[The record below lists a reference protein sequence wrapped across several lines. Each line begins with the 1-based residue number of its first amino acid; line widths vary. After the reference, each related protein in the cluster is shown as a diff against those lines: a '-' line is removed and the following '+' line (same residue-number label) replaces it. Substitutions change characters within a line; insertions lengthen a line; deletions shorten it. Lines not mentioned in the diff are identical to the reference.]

1 MALYTLPELPY
12 DYSALA
18 PVISPEII
26 ELHHDKHHAAYVKG
40 ANTAVEQL
48 AEARDTDSWGCT
60 NGLEKN
66 LAFNL
71 SGHVLHSIYWQN
83 MTAPHEGGGEP
94 LAQDGLGDLADAIT
108 ESFGTFEGF
117 KTQLTKAAGTTQ
129 GSGWGVMAYEP
140 LSGRL
145 IVEQIYDHQGN
156 VGQGSVPVLVFD
168 AWEHAFYLQYK
179 NQKVDFIEA
188 MWQVVNW
195 QDVAKRYAAAK
206 ERGDAMLLPQH

>member
-12 DYSALA
+12 DYSAIA

-94 LAQDGLGDLADAIT
+94 LAQDGLGELADAIA
-108 ESFGTFEGF
+108 ESFGSFAGF
-117 KTQLTKAAGTTQ
+117 KTQLSKAAGTTQ
-129 GSGWGVMAYEP
+129 GSGWGVLAYEP

-156 VGQGSVPVLVFD
+156 VGQGSTPILVFD

-179 NQKVDFIEA
+179 NQKVDFIDA

-195 QDVAKRYAAAK
+195 QDVSTRYTAAK